1 VVLYEPYV
9 LSNDSSWFR
18 ATLQDSLGSRQV
30 RAKGS
35 GMLQSLA
42 GLRGL
47 FQMRLQARM
56 AAAAAGPAAGQDAD
70 GRGWL
75 GVLASKIVKV
85 RPIGLASSE
94 GQRALKH

>member
-9 LSNDSSWFR
+9 LSSDSSWAR
-18 ATLQDSLGSRQV
+18 ATLKYSLGSQQV
-30 RAKGS
+30 RVKGP
-35 GMLQSLA
+35 GLLQGLA

-56 AAAAAGPAAGQDAD
+56 AAAAAGAPAGQDAD
-70 GRGWL
+70 GNGWL

-85 RPIGLASSE
+85 CEIGVVLL
-94 GQRALKH
+94 QR